1 MQLSKKTYSG
11 YQEYPE
17 KVLQFGEGN
26 FLRCFVDWMFHELNK
41 KNGFNGSVVVVQPID
56 RGMVNMLNEQ
66 DGLYTLYLRG
76 LKNGKAESTH
86 ETIDVISRG
95 INPYEDFQAYLKT
108 AENPEMRYV
117 ISNTT
122 EAGITF
128 DENDQATST
137 PPNSFPAK
145 LAIWLHHRYKTF
157 NGDGSK
163 GVHIIPC
170 ELIEK
175 NADNL
180 KKMIL
185 KLAEKWGWDEK
196 YAESSYVD
204 EGYVQPGFV
213 EWLNTACTFSNTL
226 VDRIVPGYPRE
237 RIAEITEELGYEDK
251 QVVEGEPFHLWVI
264 EAPEQLQKELP
275 FPSIGLDVL
284 YVKDV
289 TPYRTRKVRIL
300 NGAHTTLVPVAYLY
314 GIDTVRESVEHP
326 VVGQYLKDAI
336 FEEIIPTLDLP
347 KEELEQFANE
357 VIDRFR
363 NPYIKHLLMSISLNS
378 WSKFETRVLP
388 SILEYKERKGSIP
401 QRLAFSLAATIV
413 FYKGKRG
420 EETIALNDDAAAM
433 ELLKSAWAASDG
445 SEEGLKS
452 LVTKVLG
459 YERNWKMNLNEV
471 EGLNE
476 AVTKHLINIEKY
488 GIQKAIEMI

>member
-1 MQLSKKTYSG
+1 MQLSKKTYKG

-26 FLRCFVDWMFHELNK
+26 FLRCFVDWMFYQLNK
-41 KNGFNGSVVVVQPID
+41 KAGFNGSVVVVQPID
-56 RGMVNMLNEQ
+56 KGMVNMLNEQ
-66 DGLYTLYLRG
+66 DGLYTIYLRG

-86 ETIDVISRG
+86 EVIDVISRG
-95 INPYEDFQAYLKT
+95 INAYEDFSSYLKT
-108 AENPEMRYV
+108 AEQPEIRFV

-122 EAGITF
+122 EAGISLDDKDKST
-128 DENDQATST
+128 DT

-145 LAIWLHHRYKTF
+145 LAVWLYHRYKTF
-157 NGDGSK
+157 NGDTSK

-180 KKMIL
+180 RTIIIQ
-185 KLAEKWGWDEK
+185 LATKWKFED
-196 YAESSYVD
+196 
-204 EGYVQPGFV
+204 GFV
-213 EWLNTACTFSNTL
+213 NWLNSACTFNNTL

-237 RIAEITEELGYEDK
+237 RIGEITSELGYEDK

-264 EAPEQLQKELP
+264 QAGDALQKELP

-284 YVKDV
+284 YVNDI

-300 NGAHTTLVPVAYLY
+300 NGAHTALVPVAYLY
-314 GIDTVRESVEHP
+314 GIDTVRESVEDP
-326 VVGQYLKDAI
+326 IIGKYLRDTI

-347 KEELEQFANE
+347 KEELERFANE
-357 VIDRFR
+357 VLDRFR

-388 SILEYKERKGSIP
+388 SLLEYKKRKGTIP
-401 QRLAFSLAATIV
+401 SHLAFSLAATIA

-420 EETIALNDDAAAM
+420 EEAIALNDDAAAM
-433 ELLKSAWAASDG
+433 DLLKNAWASSDG
-445 SEEGLKS
+445 SEAGIQKV
-452 LVTKVLG
+452 VTKVLA
-459 YERNWKMNLNEV
+459 YEKNWKQDLNAI
-471 EGLNE
+471 EGLNG
-476 AVTKHLINIEKY
+476 AVTKHLLDIERHGVK
-488 GIQKAIEMI
+488 KAIAMI

>member
-1 MQLSKKTYSG
+1 MQLNKKTYKDCK
-11 YQEYPE
+11 EYPE

-26 FLRCFVDWMFHELNK
+26 FLRCFVDWMFQQLNK
-41 KNGFNGSVVVVQPID
+41 KAGFNGSAVVVQPID
-56 RGMVNMLNEQ
+56 KGMVNMLNEQ

-76 LKNGKAESTH
+76 LKNGKAESNH
-86 ETIDVISRG
+86 EVIDVISRG
-95 INPYEDFQAYLKT
+95 INAYKDFSAYIKT
-108 AENPEMRYV
+108 AEQPEIRYV

-122 EAGITF
+122 EAGISYN
-128 DENDQATST
+128 ENDKASDT
-137 PPNSFPAK
+137 PPSSYPAK
-145 LAIWLHHRYKTF
+145 LAVWLYHRYKTF
-157 NGDGSK
+157 NGDAAK

-180 KKMIL
+180 KRIIL
-185 KLAEKWGWDEK
+185 QLAAEWK
-196 YAESSYVD
+196 YE
-204 EGYVQPGFV
+204 EGFAN
-213 EWLNTACTFSNTL
+213 WLNSACTFNNTL
-226 VDRIVPGYPRE
+226 VDRIVPGYPKE
-237 RIAEITEELGYEDK
+237 RITEITSELGYEDK

-264 EAPEQLQKELP
+264 EAGEQLQRELP
-275 FPSIGLDVL
+275 FPSIGLNVL
-284 YVKDV
+284 YVKDI

-326 VVGQYLKDAI
+326 VVGKFLRDAI
-336 FEEIIPTLDLP
+336 YKEIIPTLDLP
-347 KEELEQFANE
+347 KEELEQFASE

-388 SILEYKERKGSIP
+388 SILEYKKRKGSIP
-401 QRLAFSLAATIV
+401 QHLAFSLAATIE
-413 FYKGKRG
+413 FYNGKRG

-433 ELLKSAWAASDG
+433 ELLKNAWSASDG
-445 SEEGLKS
+445 SEKAIKE

-459 YERNWKMNLNEV
+459 YEKNWKQDLNKV

-488 GIQKAIEMI
+488 GIQKAIEMIEEPVTA

>member
-1 MQLSKKTYSG
+1 MQLSKKTYRN

-26 FLRCFVDWMFHELNK
+26 FLRCFVDWMFHQLNRK
-41 KNGFNGSVVVVQPID
+41 ADFNGSVVVVQPID
-56 RGMVNMLNEQ
+56 KGMVNLLNEQ
-66 DGLYTLYLRG
+66 DGLYTIYLRG

-86 ETIDVISRG
+86 EVIDVISRG
-95 INPYEDFQAYLKT
+95 INPYEDFQAYIKT
-108 AENPEMRYV
+108 AEQTEIRYV

-122 EAGITF
+122 EAGIAY
-128 DENDQATST
+128 DDNDKPTDV

-145 LAIWLHHRYKTF
+145 LAVWLYHRYKTF
-157 NGDGSK
+157 NGDATK
-163 GVHIIPC
+163 GIHVIPC

-180 KKMIL
+180 KRIIL
-185 KLAEKWGWDEK
+185 QLAANWGYE
-196 YAESSYVD
+196 E
-204 EGYVQPGFV
+204 GFV
-213 EWLNTACTFSNTL
+213 NWLNTACTFNNTL

-237 RIAEITEELGYEDK
+237 RIAEITSELGYEDK

-264 EAPEQLQKELP
+264 EGNEQLQKELP

-284 YVKDV
+284 YVKDI

-326 VVGQYLKDAI
+326 VVGKYLRDTI

-347 KEELEQFANE
+347 KEELEEFANE

-363 NPYIKHLLMSISLNS
+363 NPYIKHLLMSIALNS

-388 SILEYKERKGSIP
+388 SILEYSKRKGSVP
-401 QRLAFSLAATIV
+401 QRLAFSLAATIA
-413 FYKGKRG
+413 FYRGKRG
-420 EETIALNDDAAAM
+420 DKTIALNDDAAAM
-433 ELLKSAWAASDG
+433 ELLKNAWASFDDSQAAIK
-445 SEEGLKS
+445 EV
-452 LVTKVLG
+452 VTKVLG
-459 YERNWKMNLNEV
+459 YEKNWKMNLNDV
-471 EGLNE
+471 KGLNDT
-476 AVTKHLINIEKY
+476 VTKHLFNIEKY
-488 GIQKAIEMI
+488 GMQKAIEMI

>member
-1 MQLSKKTYSG
+1 MQLSKKTYQG
-11 YQEYPE
+11 YKEYPE

-26 FLRCFVDWMFHELNK
+26 FLRCFVDWMFHQLNQK
-41 KNGFNGSVVVVQPID
+41 KDFNGSVVVVQPID
-56 RGMVNMLNEQ
+56 KGMVNMLNEQ
-66 DGLYTLYLRG
+66 DGLYTIYLRG

-86 ETIDVISRG
+86 EVIDVISRG
-95 INPYEDFQAYLKT
+95 INAYEDFQSYLKT
-108 AENPEMRYV
+108 AEQSEIRYV

-122 EAGITF
+122 EAGIAY
-128 DENDQATST
+128 DDNDKATDT
-137 PPNSFPAK
+137 PPNSYPAK
-145 LAIWLHHRYKTF
+145 LAVWLYHRYKTF
-157 NGDGSK
+157 NGDASK

-180 KKMIL
+180 KKIIL
-185 KLAEKWGWDEK
+185 QLAAKWNYE
-196 YAESSYVD
+196 
-204 EGYVQPGFV
+204 EGFAA
-213 EWLNTACTFSNTL
+213 WLNSACTFNNTL

-237 RIAEITEELGYEDK
+237 RIGEITSELGYEDK

-264 EAPEQLQKELP
+264 EADEQLQKELP
-275 FPSIGLDVL
+275 FPSIGLNVL
-284 YVKDV
+284 YVKDI

-314 GIDTVRESVEHP
+314 GIDTVRQSVEHP
-326 VVGQYLKDAI
+326 VVGKFLRDAI

-388 SILEYKERKGSIP
+388 SVLEYKKRKGTIP
-401 QRLAFSLAATIV
+401 QHLAFSLAATIA

-433 ELLKSAWAASDG
+433 ELLKNAWSSSDG
-445 SEEGLKS
+445 SEAGLKDV
-452 LVTKVLG
+452 VTKVLG
-459 YERNWKMNLNEV
+459 YEKNWKQDLNKV

-476 AVTKHLINIEKY
+476 AVTKYLTNIEKH
-488 GIQKAIEMI
+488 GVQKAIEMI

>member
-1 MQLSKKTYSG
+1 MQLSKQSYKEFR
-11 YQEYPE
+11 EYPE

-26 FLRCFVDWMFHELNK
+26 FLRCFVDWMFHQLNK
-41 KNGFNGSVVVVQPID
+41 KAGFNGSVVVVQPID
-56 RGMVNMLNEQ
+56 KGMVNLLNEQ
-66 DGLYTLYLRG
+66 DGLYTIYLRG

-86 ETIDVISRG
+86 EVIDVISRG
-95 INPYEDFQAYLKT
+95 LNAYEDFQSYLET
-108 AENPEMRYV
+108 AEQSEMRYV

-122 EAGITF
+122 EAGIAYN
-128 DENDQATST
+128 DNDQSTDT
-137 PPNSFPAK
+137 PPKSFPAK
-145 LAIWLHHRYKTF
+145 LAVWLYHRYKTF
-157 NGDGSK
+157 NGDNSK

-180 KKMIL
+180 KKIIL
-185 KLAEKWGWDEK
+185 QLSAKWGYE
-196 YAESSYVD
+196 E
-204 EGYVQPGFV
+204 GFV
-213 EWLNTACTFSNTL
+213 NWLNTACTFNNTL

-237 RIAEITEELGYEDK
+237 RIGEITSELGYEDK

-264 EAPEQLQKELP
+264 EGSEELQKELP

-284 YVKDV
+284 YVKDI

-300 NGAHTTLVPVAYLY
+300 NGAHTALVPVAYLY
-314 GIDTVRESVEHP
+314 GIDTVRESVDHP
-326 VVGQYLKDAI
+326 VVGKYLRDTI

-363 NPYIKHLLMSISLNS
+363 NPYIKHLLMSIALNS

-388 SILEYKERKGSIP
+388 SILEYQKRKGSIP
-401 QRLAFSLAATIV
+401 KRLAFSLAATIA

-420 EETIALNDDAAAM
+420 EESIALNDDAAVM
-433 ELLKSAWAASDG
+433 ELLKNAWASSDG
-445 SEEGLKS
+445 TEASIKEI
-452 LVTKVLG
+452 VTKVLG
-459 YERNWKMNLNEV
+459 YEKNWKQDLNKI

-476 AVTKHLINIEKY
+476 AVTRHLINIEKY
-488 GIQKAIEMI
+488 GMQKAIEI

>member
-1 MQLSKKTYSG
+1 MQLSKSTFKG
-11 YQEYPE
+11 YNEYPE

-26 FLRCFVDWMFHELNK
+26 FLRAFVDWMFHELNK
-41 KNGFNGSVVVVQPID
+41 KAGFNGSVVVVQPIE

-76 LKNGKAESTH
+76 LKNGNAESTH

-95 INPYEDFQAYLKT
+95 INPYEDFGAYLQT

-117 ISNTT
+117 LSNTT

-128 DENDQATST
+128 DASDEPTKT

-145 LAIWLHHRYKTF
+145 LAVWLNHRYNTF
-157 NGDGSK
+157 NGDNSK

-175 NADNL
+175 NGENL
-180 KKMIL
+180 KKVIHQL
-185 KLAEKWGWDEK
+185 VEKWGLE
-196 YAESSYVD
+196 
-204 EGYVQPGFV
+204 EGFIN
-213 EWLNTACTFSNTL
+213 WLNTACTFSNTL

-251 QVVEGEPFHLWVI
+251 QVVEGEHFHLWVI
-264 EAPEQLQKELP
+264 EAPEELQKELP
-275 FPSIGLDVL
+275 FPSLGLDVL
-284 YVKDV
+284 YVKDI

-300 NGAHTTLVPVAYLY
+300 NGAHTALVPVAYLY
-314 GIDTVRESVEHP
+314 GIDTVREAVEHP
-326 VVGQYLKDAI
+326 VVGKFLKDEI
-336 FEEIIPTLDLP
+336 SEEIVPTLDLP

-363 NPYIKHLLMSISLNS
+363 NPFIKHQLMSIALNS
-378 WSKFETRVLP
+378 WAKFETRVLP
-388 SILEYKERKGSIP
+388 SIIEYKNRKGSIP
-401 QRLAFSLAATIV
+401 QRLAFSLAATIA

-420 EETIALNDDAAAM
+420 NEDINLNDDAEALT
-433 ELLKSAWAASDG
+433 LLKNIWAKSDG
-445 SEEGLKS
+445 SESAIKEV
-452 LVTKVLG
+452 VTEVLG
-459 YERNWKMNLNEV
+459 YEKNWKKDLNQV

-476 AVTKHLINIEKY
+476 AVTKHMVNIEKY
-488 GIQKAIEMI
+488 GMEKAIEMI